1 MRTGAVDTEQKEK
14 ENKIAHDIESEEQ
27 IRFQVRENR
36 TALVC
41 GVLAVVFA
49 VFVLIMRITH
59 PAAGGGGIL
68 LYLPLTG
75 MLAGGAVC
83 FMLYFN
89 RKLTVDGMNICYV
102 NIMRK
107 EKHFTLDDIGYCKVG
122 TRRSAY
128 QMAIYDLNGKV
139 LCKLD
144 FEAFNMAGF
153 YQYLIDNRVAIEQND
168 EHLNRKSPLMAMIN
182 AIGKETA
189 VCEEEIR
196 KTTDL
201 FYGEAERIFAGW
213 EKNNHQFGA
222 TWEFGFAEYT
232 ARDLETKKRLHEY
245 TSSVSHPMNSLPESY
260 ECLLEAYLKYDGKY
274 VVSKRGK
281 EVVVIL
287 PCFSRTRSYQ
297 IGEKTRI
304 RKTDEQLLKE
314 WLMTQ
319 LESVSRE
326 LPGHRY
332 HTEAFTIAHP
342 LTKTAGIG

>member
-1 MRTGAVDTEQKEK
+1 MDTEQKGK

-41 GVLAVVFA
+41 GVLAVVLA
-49 VFVLIMRITH
+49 VFVLVMRITH

-68 LYLPLTG
+68 LYLPLAG

-89 RKLTVDGMNICYV
+89 RQLTVDGRNICYV

-107 EKHFTLDDIGYCKVG
+107 EKHFILDDISYCKVG

-128 QMAIYDLNGKV
+128 QLAVYDLNGKV

-144 FEAFNMAGF
+144 FEAFNLAGF
-153 YQYLIDNRVAIEQND
+153 YQYLVDNRVAIEQ
-168 EHLNRKSPLMAMIN
+168 EPLNRKSSFMAMIN
-182 AIGKETA
+182 AIEKETA
-189 VCEEEIR
+189 VREEDIR
-196 KTTDL
+196 KAADL
-201 FYGEAERIFAGW
+201 LYGEAEQIFAGW
-213 EKNNHQFGA
+213 EKSNHRLGA

-281 EVVVIL
+281 EVAVIL

-319 LESVSRE
+319 LESVGRE